1 MVSKIDLLPLTK
13 EVERFHGTI
22 SLFQVQSIQRS
33 QHLEEIV
40 QVNLIIN
47 KQFVKFYC

>member
-13 EVERFHGTI
+13 QVERFHGTI

-33 QHLEEIV
+33 QHLEEIL
-40 QVNLIIN
+40 QNIIIN
-47 KQFVKFYC
+47 KQFAKFCC